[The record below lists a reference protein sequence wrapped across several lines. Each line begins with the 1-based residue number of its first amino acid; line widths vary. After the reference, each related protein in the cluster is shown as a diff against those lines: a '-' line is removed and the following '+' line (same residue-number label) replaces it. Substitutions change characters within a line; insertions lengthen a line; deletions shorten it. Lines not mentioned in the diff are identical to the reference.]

1 VGLGYLIVI
10 ANNQID
16 TALGL
21 ASIFLISV
29 IGLLLYGAV
38 VLAERLCTPW
48 ARGEGSLE
56 TSL

>member
-1 VGLGYLIVI
+1 
-10 ANNQID
+10 
-16 TALGL
+16 
-21 ASIFLISV
+21 V

-48 ARGEGSLE
+48 ARGEGGLE